1 MGRFYYIINVHD
13 VATNLHLQGLIYC
26 MNVFTLNIRKDLH
39 GDSNMLL
46 FKKRH
51 VITKSGLNNT
61 LYWEELEDIKMLIR
75 SRYSRKNVTMEITPI
90 LNFISIIQGRPQDM
104 CSELT
109 KSTKDAHK
117 ANAIK
122 YIPVIYKVPMKAL
135 LMEHRT
141 L

>member
-1 MGRFYYIINVHD
+1 
-13 VATNLHLQGLIYC
+13 
-26 MNVFTLNIRKDLH
+26 
-39 GDSNMLL
+39 
-46 FKKRH
+46 
-51 VITKSGLNNT
+51 
-61 LYWEELEDIKMLIR
+61 MLIR

-90 LNFISIIQGRPQDM
+90 LNVISIIQGLPQ
-104 CSELT
+104 EVT

>member
-1 MGRFYYIINVHD
+1 
-13 VATNLHLQGLIYC
+13 
-26 MNVFTLNIRKDLH
+26 
-39 GDSNMLL
+39 
-46 FKKRH
+46 
-51 VITKSGLNNT
+51 
-61 LYWEELEDIKMLIR
+61 MLIR

-90 LNFISIIQGRPQDM
+90 LNFISIIQGRPEDM
-104 CSELT
+104 CSEVT

>member
-1 MGRFYYIINVHD
+1 MGRFYYIINFHD
-13 VATNLHLQGLIYC
+13 VAANLHLQGLIYC

-90 LNFISIIQGRPQDM
+90 LNFISIIQGRPQ
-104 CSELT
+104 EVT